1 MINRVYVKIMKNLT
15 KIINV
20 RLVNNAK
27 DYEKYVTKLSFVLQ
41 KIFSENFVAIYEIK
55 PVLPLDK
62 LINVGFIYDFNY
74 EYVKKA

>member
-15 KIINV
+15 KRINV
-20 RLVNNAK
+20 KLFNNAK
-27 DYEKYVTKLSFVLQ
+27 DYEKYVTKPSFVLQ
-41 KIFSENFVAIYEIK
+41 KIFSENFVAIHEIK

-62 LINVGFIYDFNY
+62 LIYVGFIYDFNY

>member
-15 KIINV
+15 KRINV

-27 DYEKYVTKLSFVLQ
+27 DYEKYVTKPSFVLQ
-41 KIFSENFVAIYEIK
+41 KIFSENFVAIHEIK
-55 PVLPLDK
+55 LVLPLDK